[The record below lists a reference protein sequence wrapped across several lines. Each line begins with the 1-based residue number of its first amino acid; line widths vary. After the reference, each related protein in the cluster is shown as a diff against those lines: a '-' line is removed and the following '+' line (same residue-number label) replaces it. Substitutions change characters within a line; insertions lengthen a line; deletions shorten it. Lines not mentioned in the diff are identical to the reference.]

1 MNETV
6 LFAGFGGQGVVLMG
20 KLIALAGMHE
30 GREVTWLPSYGPE
43 MRGGTASCVVVVS
56 EERIGS
62 PIIDQ
67 PHSAVIM
74 NNPSLTKYEP
84 TVEAKGHLLVNS
96 SLVDLQP
103 QRKDLTVLKVPC
115 NEIADELGNPKVAN
129 MVMLGAY
136 VGLTKAVKMES
147 LKEALEHT
155 LPPHRH
161 NLLPLN
167 FEAMERGAKLV
178 EEQLAVR

>member
-1 MNETV
+1 MKETI

-20 KLIALAGMHE
+20 KLIALAGMNE

-56 EERIGS
+56 DELIGS

-67 PHSAVIM
+67 PRTAVIM

-84 TVEAKGHLLVNS
+84 SVETNGNILINS
-96 SLVDLQP
+96 SLVDLVP
-103 QRKDLTVLKVPC
+103 KRNDLKTFNIPC
-115 NEIADELGNPKVAN
+115 NQVADELGNAKVAN

-136 VGLTKAVKMES
+136 VELTKAVKVES
-147 LKEALEHT
+147 LKEALAET
-155 LPPHRH
+155 LLAHRH
-161 NLLPLN
+161 DLL
-167 FEAMERGAKLV
+167 
-178 EEQLAVR
+178 